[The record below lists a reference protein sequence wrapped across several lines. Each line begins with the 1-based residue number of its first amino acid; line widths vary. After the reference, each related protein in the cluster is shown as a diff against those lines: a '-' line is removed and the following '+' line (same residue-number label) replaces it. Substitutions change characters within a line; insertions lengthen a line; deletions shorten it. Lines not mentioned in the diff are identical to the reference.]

1 MTADTAAPEARALE
15 VQAAEPPAPDA
26 QARAAPVQA
35 APASPPADAFI
46 VVPIRG
52 MVLFPQIVL
61 PIVITGAGAIAGAQQ
76 AVREQRQVLIV
87 LQRDPE
93 TSDPA
98 SIDMH
103 TVGVVANILRYVTT
117 PTGDHHIICQGAQR
131 FRVAEFL
138 AGWPYLVA
146 RGEALAE
153 PTTAD
158 PEIEAR
164 FLNLRAQAL
173 EILDLI
179 PQAPADLRA
188 TIASIPAPGALADI
202 AAAYMDAKPEEKQ
215 DVLETLDL
223 KARLDKV
230 SAILGQRLHVLR
242 LSAEI
247 GRQTN
252 AALTERQRQGLL
264 REQLAAIQKELG
276 EGDTAAADVEELG
289 AAIDKAQM
297 PDEVQ
302 AQARKEL
309 GRLRRTPDAA
319 AEQERIILDAL
330 ADLRVMDVRE
340 VMTPRV
346 DVTALTIPVQ
356 SDDVARAVRTSGHS
370 CFPVVHGDL
379 DDLIGILFVNDIFR
393 ASQVGPSARDATDP
407 SPLEISRK
415 VRQPYVVPESLGVLE
430 ALADLRQ
437 HRRAF
442 AVVVDEYGGVAGVL
456 TIKDLL
462 EPLVGDLNDEFD
474 EGDEAAIV
482 RVDGTRWLVDG
493 QTNVDELRE
502 RLDMEVPDGEFVTL
516 GGLLFD
522 RFGHIPSEGE
532 QVRVGD
538 WDLRVVEMDKRRVAQ
553 VVATSLRPSSDARDP
568 GESSQAEG

>member
-1 MTADTAAPEARALE
+1 
-15 VQAAEPPAPDA
+15 
-26 QARAAPVQA
+26 
-35 APASPPADAFI
+35 
-46 VVPIRG
+46 
-52 MVLFPQIVL
+52 
-61 PIVITGAGAIAGAQQ
+61 
-76 AVREQRQVLIV
+76 
-87 LQRDPE
+87 
-93 TSDPA
+93 
-98 SIDMH
+98 
-103 TVGVVANILRYVTT
+103 
-117 PTGDHHIICQGAQR
+117 
-131 FRVAEFL
+131 
-138 AGWPYLVA
+138 
-146 RGEALAE
+146 
-153 PTTAD
+153 
-158 PEIEAR
+158 
-164 FLNLRAQAL
+164 
-173 EILDLI
+173 
-179 PQAPADLRA
+179 
-188 TIASIPAPGALADI
+188 
-202 AAAYMDAKPEEKQ
+202 
-215 DVLETLDL
+215 
-223 KARLDKV
+223 
-230 SAILGQRLHVLR
+230 
-242 LSAEI
+242 
-247 GRQTN
+247 
-252 AALTERQRQGLL
+252 
-264 REQLAAIQKELG
+264 
-276 EGDTAAADVEELG
+276 
-289 AAIDKAQM
+289 
-297 PDEVQ
+297 
-302 AQARKEL
+302 
-309 GRLRRTPDAA
+309 
-319 AEQERIILDAL
+319 
-330 ADLRVMDVRE
+330 MDVRE

-356 SDDVARAVRTSGHS
+356 ADDVARAVRTSGHS

-393 ASQVGPSARDATDP
+393 ASQVGTSARDATDP

-482 RVDGTRWLVDG
+482 RVDGTRWLVEG

-502 RLDMEVPDGEFVTL
+502 RLGMEMPDGEFVTL

-522 RFGHIPSEGE
+522 RFGHIPTEGE